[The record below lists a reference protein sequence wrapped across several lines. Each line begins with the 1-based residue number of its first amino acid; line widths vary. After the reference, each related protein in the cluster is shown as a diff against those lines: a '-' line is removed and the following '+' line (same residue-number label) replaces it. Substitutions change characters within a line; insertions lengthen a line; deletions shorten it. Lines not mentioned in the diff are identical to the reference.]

1 MLGWIN
7 SIVLGVVEGVTEFLP
22 VSSTG
27 HLTIAEKLMHLPI
40 DDKGITAYT
49 AIIQVG
55 AMIAAII
62 YFWSDIVRIVVGWF
76 KGLTNK
82 DARGADYNMGWAV
95 IAGTFVTGVIG
106 LLGKDLITGPLRS
119 MWVVALALI
128 IWSGAMFW
136 ADRYE
141 AKVPD
146 GQKATLDDITW
157 KHGLILGL
165 MQCLALIPGI
175 SRSGATI
182 VGGLGVAKLDRVAAT
197 KLSFFLGIPALCAAG
212 LFEAA
217 SAFGDVSS
225 TVGWG
230 VTGVGTLVSFV
241 VAYASIAWL
250 LKFVASNTFTS
261 FVVYRIVAGLA
272 IIGLLLGNVITAQ

>member
-1 MLGWIN
+1 MTWLQSIILG
-7 SIVLGVVEGVTEFLP
+7 LVEGVTEFLP

-27 HLTIAEKLMHLPI
+27 HLTIAEKLMHMSI
-40 DDKGITAYT
+40 DDKGVTAYT

-62 YFWSDIVRIVVGWF
+62 YFWKDIVRIVVGWF

-82 DARGADYNMGWAV
+82 EARGADYNMGWAV
-95 IAGTFVTGVIG
+95 IAGTFVTGVVG

-119 MWVVALALI
+119 MWVVAGALI
-128 IWSGAMFW
+128 IWSLALLWG
-136 ADRYE
+136 DRVD
-141 AKVPD
+141 ATTPKRS
-146 GQKATLDDITW
+146 KMTLDQVNW
-157 KHGLILGL
+157 KHGLILGA
-165 MQCLALIPGI
+165 MQCLALIPGV

-217 SAFGDVSS
+217 SAAKDISS

-230 VTGVGTLVSFV
+230 PTAVGTVVSFV

-250 LKFVASNTFTS
+250 LKFVASNNFKS
-261 FVVYRIVAGLA
+261 FVIYRIIAGLA
-272 IIGLLLGNVITAQ
+272 VIGLLVAGVITAN